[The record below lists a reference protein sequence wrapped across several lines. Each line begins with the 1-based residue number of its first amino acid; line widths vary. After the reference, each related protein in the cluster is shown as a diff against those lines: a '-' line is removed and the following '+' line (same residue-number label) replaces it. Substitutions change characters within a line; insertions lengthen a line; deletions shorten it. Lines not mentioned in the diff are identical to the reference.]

1 MVRETFH
8 KVGRAHF
15 AVNCKFGSSSEQGAE
30 NMIPPQKFGFCTF
43 TQVTEFIFS
52 VTDKNGST
60 VYYGDNPIAAM
71 VAVMGVF
78 ETTIRKKLLPLILQ
92 EGYNRIGKRI
102 YTRKED
108 KNDRL

>member
-1 MVRETFH
+1 
-8 KVGRAHF
+8 
-15 AVNCKFGSSSEQGAE
+15 
-30 NMIPPQKFGFCTF
+30 MIPPQKFGFCTF

-78 ETTIRKKLLPLILQ
+78 ETVVRKKLLPLICRKATTGSAK
-92 EGYNRIGKRI
+92 E

>member
-1 MVRETFH
+1 
-8 KVGRAHF
+8 
-15 AVNCKFGSSSEQGAE
+15 
-30 NMIPPQKFGFCTF
+30 MIPPQKFGFCTF

-92 EGYNRIGKRI
+92 EGYSRIGKRI